1 MVGEGTYVCD
11 CPGGLEEV
19 TTRFL
24 YGHLPPQSHC
34 SGNTNMSHSGG
45 VVVVVRGQ
53 QQGARE
59 KPRLPLH
66 PEEIAA
72 DPGTVLSSRSWPGE
86 QKTAGF
92 IFEGRWR
99 DALVL

>member
-1 MVGEGTYVCD
+1 MGTSLHSHTVVETQT
-11 CPGGLEEV
+11 CP
-19 TTRFL
+19 TA
-24 YGHLPPQSHC
+24 
-34 SGNTNMSHSGG
+34 GG